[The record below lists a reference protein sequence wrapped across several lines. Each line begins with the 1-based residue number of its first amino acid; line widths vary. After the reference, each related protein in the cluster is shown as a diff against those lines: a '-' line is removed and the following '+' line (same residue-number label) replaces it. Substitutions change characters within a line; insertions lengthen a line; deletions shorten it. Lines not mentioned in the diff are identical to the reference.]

1 MSHRSVF
8 LGFVVA
14 LAASAFVAFAAQ
26 GGAGLGQGQGAG
38 APPATPAG
46 RGQGQGGGRGRGGPI
61 TLHAARVLDGK
72 GGAVENAVI
81 TVQGSKI
88 ASIAP
93 LAAGQTPTYEF
104 GDATLM
110 PGMIDV
116 HVHLNWYFGSNGQ
129 YGARGDTAA
138 YVTDAILDNARKTV
152 MAGFTTVQSVGWAG
166 DVPLRAAIAAG
177 TVVGPRLLTSWS
189 QIQPRQAQAARTDRS
204 GQPIPAT
211 PAETP
216 DQLRQRVRDAK
227 AAGADLIK
235 LFASGSIRDGGKMDV
250 TQEQIDAVCG
260 EAKALGLRSLVHAH
274 DPQSIISAVK
284 GGCSEIEHGLFA
296 DDAAIKAM
304 KDANVYFD
312 PNIGLVLQNYLEN
325 KDKYMGSG
333 NFNPEGFASME
344 GALPLLEPMFRK
356 ALAAGLKMPMGT
368 DAVAGA
374 HGQNARE
381 IIARV
386 KAGQTPMDAIIGTTS
401 LSAASLNLGDT
412 IGTLAP
418 GFEADIVAVPGDPT
432 KDITAVSRVL
442 FVMKGGQV
450 MKKQK

>member
-1 MSHRSVF
+1 MPHRF
-8 LGFVVA
+8 AAIAFVVAFAATAFVA
-14 LAASAFVAFAAQ
+14 LAAQA
-26 GGAGLGQGQGAG
+26 GGAQGQGAG
-38 APPATPAG
+38 AAAPPGG
-46 RGQGQGGGRGRGGPI
+46 RAQGAGRGRGPI
-61 TLHAARVLDGK
+61 TLRAARVLDGR
-72 GGAVENAVI
+72 GGLVENAVI

-88 ASIAP
+88 TSIGP
-93 LAAGQTPTYEF
+93 LGAGQTPTYDL

-116 HVHLNWYFGSNGQ
+116 HVHLNWYFGLNGK
-129 YGARGDTAA
+129 YGGRGDTAA
-138 YVTDAILDNARKTV
+138 YVADAILDNARKTV
-152 MAGFTTVQSVGWAG
+152 MAGFTTVQSLGWAG

-177 TVVGPRLLTSWS
+177 TVVGPRLLTSVL
-189 QIQPRQAQAARTDRS
+189 QIQPRQAQPARTGRD
-204 GQPIPAT
+204 GQPVAAT
-211 PAETP
+211 PAESP
-216 DQLRQRVRDAK
+216 DELRQVVRQAK
-227 AAGADLIK
+227 AQGADVIK
-235 LFASGSIRDGGKMDV
+235 LFASGSIRDGGKMSV
-250 TQEQIDAVCG
+250 TQDQIDAVCG
-260 EAKALGLRSLVHAH
+260 EAKAQGLRSLVHAH
-274 DPQSIISAVK
+274 DPQSIIASVK

-325 KDKYMGSG
+325 KNNYMGSG
-333 NFNPEGFASME
+333 NFTDEGFASME
-344 GALPLLEPMFRK
+344 HALPLLEPMFRK
-356 ALAAGLKMPMGT
+356 ALAAGLKMPLGT
-368 DAVAGA
+368 DAVAGG

-386 KAGQTPMDAIIGTTS
+386 KAGQKPMEAIIGATS

-432 KDITAVSRVL
+432 KDITAVSKVL

-450 MKKQK
+450 FKKAN

>member
-1 MSHRSVF
+1 MPHRTIVI
-8 LGFVVA
+8 GFVVVIAAATFVA
-14 LAASAFVAFAAQ
+14 LAAQ
-26 GGAGLGQGQGAG
+26 TGAGRGPGQGA
-38 APPATPAG
+38 ATPPAASA
-46 RGQGQGGGRGRGGPI
+46 GQGGGRGRGGPV

-72 GGAVENAVI
+72 GGMVENALI

-88 ASIAP
+88 VSVGP
-93 LAAGQTPTYEF
+93 VAAGQTPTYEL
-104 GDATLM
+104 GDATLL

-116 HVHLNWYFGSNGQ
+116 HVHLNWYFGSNGK
-129 YGARGDTAA
+129 YGGRGDTAA
-138 YVTDAILDNARKTV
+138 YVTDAILDNARKTL

-189 QIQPRQAQAARTDRS
+189 QIVPRQ
-204 GQPIPAT
+204 G
-211 PAETP
+211 ETA
-216 DQLRQRVRDAK
+216 DQLRGRVRDAK

-235 LFASGSIRDGGKMDV
+235 LFASGSIRDGGKMNV

-274 DPQSIISAVK
+274 DPQSIIGAVK

-325 KDKYMGSG
+325 RDKYEGSG
-333 NFNPEGFASME
+333 NFNAEGFASMT

-368 DAVAGA
+368 DAVAGG
-374 HGQNARE
+374 HGRNALE
-381 IIARV
+381 IVARV
-386 KAGQTPMDAIIGTTS
+386 KAGQKPMDAIVGTTS

-432 KDITAVSRVL
+432 KDISAVTRVV

-450 MKKQK
+450 MKKN